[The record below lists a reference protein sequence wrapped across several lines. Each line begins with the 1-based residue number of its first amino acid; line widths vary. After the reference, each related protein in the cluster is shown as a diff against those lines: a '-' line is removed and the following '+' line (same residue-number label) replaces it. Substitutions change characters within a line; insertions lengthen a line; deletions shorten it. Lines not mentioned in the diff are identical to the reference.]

1 MSTPNKFPPPS
12 RPSRPPPPPVK
23 PPPPPHVHP
32 PPPSP
37 DKGPTVIVIV
47 FISLGGVFFLAFLAA
62 ALFCFLKR
70 KKKKKKTVQETD
82 MIHVDEHK
90 KIKEQ
95 VGEGPHGKV
104 ETVVLSIEDDIH
116 VDEVIKKNE
125 TETFGKGFDAKSA
138 DAIEV
143 SGGLSST
150 GSDHHHHHHLEHK
163 A

>member
-70 KKKKKKTVQETD
+70 KKKKTVQETD

-150 GSDHHHHHHLEHK
+150 GSDHHHHHHHHLEHK